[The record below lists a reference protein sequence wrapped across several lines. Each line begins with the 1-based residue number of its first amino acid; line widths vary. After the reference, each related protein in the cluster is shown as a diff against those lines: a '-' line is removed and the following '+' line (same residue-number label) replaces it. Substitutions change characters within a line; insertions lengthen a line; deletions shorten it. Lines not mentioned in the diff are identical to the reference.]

1 MTPLEWMILAYAGL
15 HNVDLDTAAY
25 RVLADLMRS
34 IDGVRSCAGLYDRMF
49 GKQEA
54 KK

>member
-34 IDGVRSCAGLYDRMF
+34 IDDACSCEGLYDRMF
-49 GKQEA
+49 CNPEA
-54 KK
+54 EK